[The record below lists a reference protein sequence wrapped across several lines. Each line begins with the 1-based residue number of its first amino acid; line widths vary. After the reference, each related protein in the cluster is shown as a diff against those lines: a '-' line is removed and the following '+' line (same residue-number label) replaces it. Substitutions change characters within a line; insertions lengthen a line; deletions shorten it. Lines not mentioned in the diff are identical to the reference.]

1 MACFKLAEEYVYDD
15 KFLLSDIAEVIGK
28 VAKNESNKIEERVK
42 SLKKDKDKE
51 VGPYH
56 AIIYV
61 IMQST
66 KIYDKDT
73 KKYDEYWKDY
83 VKVVNPKD
91 NNSVESN
98 VYAQFKGR
106 GHREDKDGRV
116 ARYISAFANRPWEKP
131 PTLKDLYEYIDKEKL
146 EGGTLIDNR
155 DGLLEM
161 LNFNGTNESDKTPSQ
176 NAEGDKQNMKDKII
190 KMIKEGEIRQIIFT
204 GAPGTGKTKIAKD
217 IAGELG
223 GELDGKKYHFV
234 QFHPSYDYTD
244 FVEGLRPVSIDNK
257 MQFVKMDGTF
267 KAFCRKVVKA
277 NKEET
282 ISPNENLYFFI
293 IDEINRADL
302 SKVFGELMFC
312 FEKDKRGKDN
322 SVDTQYQNLPTYNIE
337 GEDEFA
343 EGFYIPEN
351 VVIIGTMNDI
361 DRSVESMDFAL
372 RRRFEWQE
380 FIVDEEMLKSAF
392 DIFFK
397 EKMDDDEIKKIIDS
411 VTNLNEIIHG
421 DEGQQFGLN
430 RHYDISQGQFA
441 NIPHNEKTSAAS
453 VLKYVWTYRVESL
466 LREYVRG
473 EDETA
478 VDGFVKKCK
487 EAFGLTEQQ
496 VTEQKTND

>member
-1 MACFKLAEEYVYDD
+1 MAHFKLAEGEEYEYDD
-15 KFLLSDIAEVIGK
+15 NILLSKIAEDIISIIKG
-28 VAKNESNKIEERVK
+28 KIEGVSIRAYRDELGKRNK
-42 SLKKDKDKE
+42 GE
-51 VGPYH
+51 VAPYDVINY
-56 AIIYV
+56 AIL
-61 IMQST
+61 QST
-66 KIYDKDT
+66 GNNDYFQECYR
-73 KKYDEYWKDY
+73 KKMGIGSSGID
-83 VKVVNPKD
+83 
-91 NNSVESN
+91 SN
-98 VYAQFKGR
+98 VYGTLKGR
-106 GHREDKDGRV
+106 EHREDTDGRV
-116 ARYISAFANRPWEKP
+116 AAYFSAFAEEHSKK
-131 PTLKDLYEYIDKEKL
+131 PTLKDLCDLIIKIKKNEEIKENNLNSPFKISIERYEKL
-146 EGGTLIDNR
+146 
-155 DGLLEM
+155 LEI
-161 LNFNGTNESDKTPSQ
+161 LNVNITNESDNPPSQ

-267 KAFCRKVVKA
+267 KAFCREVVKE
-277 NKEET
+277 NK
-282 ISPNENLYFFI
+282 NENLYFFI

-322 SVDTQYQNLPTYNIE
+322 SVDTQYQNLPTYGE
-337 GEDEFA
+337 EEDEFA

-392 DIFFK
+392 NIFFK
-397 EKMDDDEIKKIIDS
+397 EKLNDDEIDKIKTG
-411 VTNLNEIIHG
+411 VTNLNNIIHG

-453 VLKYVWTYRVESL
+453 VLNYVWTYRVESL

-478 VDGFVKKCK
+478 VNGFVEKCEK
-487 EAFGLTEQQ
+487 VFK
-496 VTEQKTND
+496 VTDDTSSNGAKD

>member
-1 MACFKLAEEYVYDD
+1 MAHFKLADGYEYDD
-15 KFLLSDIAEVIGK
+15 NTLLSKIAEDIIGIIK
-28 VAKNESNKIEERVK
+28 GKIEGVSIQAYRG
-42 SLKKDKDKE
+42 SLDGTGK
-51 VGPYH
+51 VGPYDG
-56 AIIYV
+56 IIYA

-66 KIYDKDT
+66 GNYNDYWSGYCTKTGKGFSAVRANACKQFNGGKEPNDNDGIFVKYFSEFV
-73 KKYDEYWKDY
+73 KKYSGK
-83 VKVVNPKD
+83 
-91 NNSVESN
+91 
-98 VYAQFKGR
+98 
-106 GHREDKDGRV
+106 
-116 ARYISAFANRPWEKP
+116 
-131 PTLKDLYEYIDKEKL
+131 PTLKNLAEYINGNNL
-146 EGGTLIDNR
+146 EGHAVGNKVK
-155 DGLLEM
+155 LLEI
-161 LNFNGTNESDKTPSQ
+161 LSVKSTNESDENTSQ

-267 KAFCRKVVKA
+267 KAFCREVVKA
-277 NKEET
+277 NEET
-282 ISPNENLYFFI
+282 VALNRNLYFFI

-322 SVDTQYQNLPTYNIE
+322 LVDTQYQNLPTYGIE
-337 GEDEFA
+337 EEDEFA

-392 DIFFK
+392 NIFFK
-397 EKMDDDEIKKIIDS
+397 EKMDDAEIDKIIKS
-411 VTNLNEIIHG
+411 VRKLNKIIHG
-421 DEGQQFGLN
+421 EEGQQFGLN